1 MSVKLSDKAESRIE
15 EIKKKYPNPRS
26 AAMAALYICQEELGH
41 LDQRAVEWT
50 SAKTGIAAVHVQEL
64 ITFYSMYYQK
74 PLGKYHFQVCRTLSC
89 AVRGARRLTETL
101 QQRFH
106 TAPRQVTPDGM
117 FSYEE
122 VECLGS
128 CGTAPMCQVNDH
140 FFENLT
146 PEKLAEI
153 VDRIEKERPDLKLS
167 TLDDKL
173 GEGLKGYPKSQVA
186 G

>member
-1 MSVKLSDKAESRIE
+1 MTIKLSDQAEARIE

-26 AAMAALYICQEELGH
+26 AAMAALYLCQEELGL
-41 LDQRAVEWT
+41 LDNRAVEWT
-50 SAKTGIAAVHVQEL
+50 SQKTGIAPVHVQEL

-74 PLGKYHFQVCRTLSC
+74 KVGNYHFQVCRTLSC
-89 AVRGARRLTETL
+89 AVRGSRKLTEAL

-106 TAPRQVTPDGM
+106 TQPREVTSNGM

-128 CGTAPMCQVNDH
+128 CGTAPMCQINDC

-146 PEKLAEI
+146 AEKLIEI
-153 VDRIEKERPDLKLS
+153 VERIEKERPDLKLS
-167 TLDDKL
+167 TLKDKI